1 VLFMPNNCSAWFLFL
16 LFTYIL
22 CILYGQQWHEG
33 CQKEVEISFIRA
45 DDNGSFERQGGT
57 YMLFHGRSLTELG
70 NEIATRMG
78 SGVTV
83 EDMTLFVLGGRL
95 AQPTPLLTDLPFRDD
110 PLTIVVFIDGT
121 PGKQRV
127 QSLHFFPLLYDVGRY
142 AIFVKKK
149 DLESRPNIIFLHL
162 LVVVDNTCD
171 LISSVVK

>member
-1 VLFMPNNCSAWFLFL
+1 
-16 LFTYIL
+16 
-22 CILYGQQWHEG
+22 LYGQQWHEG

-45 DDNGSFERQGGT
+45 DDNGSFERQGET

-78 SGVTV
+78 SGVTF

-121 PGKQRV
+121 PGKQRM
-127 QSLHFFPLLYDVGRY
+127 QYLHFFLSCTMLDCTLSLLR
-142 AIFVKKK
+142 KKY
-149 DLESRPNIIFLHL
+149 LESRPKYF
-162 LVVVDNTCD
+162 
-171 LISSVVK
+171 SFS